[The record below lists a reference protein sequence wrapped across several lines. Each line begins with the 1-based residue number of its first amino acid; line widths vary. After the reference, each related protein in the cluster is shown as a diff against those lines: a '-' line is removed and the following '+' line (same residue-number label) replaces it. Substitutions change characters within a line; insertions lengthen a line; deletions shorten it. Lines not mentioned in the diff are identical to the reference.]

1 MESIVV
7 GNPSLHVGHGHVNV
21 ALDSDSAIIAFFAPI
36 MEECRRTGHS
46 TAERSRSSEQSTR
59 AQISP
64 QIVFL
69 GGREVFF
76 DGTSSSDVIWFGVCV
91 EMLDRGRERT
101 SGTRH
106 GQTNKP
112 SSEATLPASLLEV
125 SGIETEKGN
134 APSLL

>member
-1 MESIVV
+1 
-7 GNPSLHVGHGHVNV
+7 
-21 ALDSDSAIIAFFAPI
+21 

-46 TAERSRSSEQSTR
+46 TAERSRSTEQSIA

-76 DGTSSSDVIWFGVCV
+76 DGASSSDVIWFGVCE
-91 EMLDRGRERT
+91 EMLDRERERT
-101 SGTRH
+101 SKRH
-106 GQTNKP
+106 KARTNKP
-112 SSEATLPASLLEV
+112 SSSEATLPASLPGGGGLLEV
-125 SGIETEKGN
+125 SGIEMEKGN